1 MLNLASYAAPE
12 ASTWRAPYA
21 PHGAT
26 DFHRSLPGYGQSA
39 LVEVPA
45 LAEQLGVAHL
55 YVKDESSRLGLP
67 AFKILGA
74 SWAVARAV
82 GERADLDASALT
94 LPKLIAHID
103 ESGVKAFV
111 AATDGNHGRAVARM
125 AKLLGRPAFIF
136 IPDGVTQAAQ
146 DAIKSEGATVIHV
159 PGSYDGAVESANA
172 QALSQPGALLI
183 QDTSWEGYQDI
194 PAWIVEGYQ
203 TLCAE
208 IDEQLGSA
216 PTVVV
221 VPVGVGSLAEG
232 VTRYYRGQSSF
243 TPALLSVEP
252 EVAACL
258 LESLHAGALTS
269 VETYTSI
276 MAGLNC
282 GTPSASAWP
291 ILQHGITGAVAV
303 SEEDAADAVHELNA
317 LGVDSGPCGGATL
330 AGLRNALADPGL
342 RAALGVDASS
352 TVILI
357 NTEGFSANPLPE
369 ESA

>member
-1 MLNLASYAAPE
+1 MLNLAPYAAP
-12 ASTWRAPYA
+12 RAAHWHA
-21 PHGAT
+21 PFGSSGAA
-26 DFHRSLPGYGQSA
+26 DFHRSLPGYARSA

-45 LAEQLGVAHL
+45 LAEQLGIAHL

-82 GERADLDASALT
+82 GERAGLEPSALT
-94 LPKLIAHID
+94 LPALIAHID
-103 ESGVKAFV
+103 KSGVKAFI

-159 PGSYDGAVESANA
+159 PGSYDGAVESANT
-172 QALSQPGALLI
+172 QALAQPGALLI
-183 QDTSWEGYQDI
+183 QDTSWEGYEDI

-203 TLCAE
+203 TLCVE

-232 VTRYYRGQSSF
+232 VTRYYRGESTF

-258 LESLHAGALTS
+258 LESLHSGLLTS

-282 GTPSASAWP
+282 GTPSSSAWP
-291 ILQHGITGAVAV
+291 ILQQGITGAVAV
-303 SEEDAADAVHELNA
+303 SEANAALAVRELNV

-330 AGLRNALADPGL
+330 AGLRNALGDTAL
-342 RAALGVDASS
+342 RAALGIDASS
-352 TVILI
+352 TVVLI